1 MKKYIW
7 TQHYF
12 LEGKYNK
19 LYRAMQIIKL
29 HNELIELDKLEPI
42 KDLSQASEYLKKFK
56 LGANNGN

>member
-1 MKKYIW
+1 
-7 TQHYF
+7 
-12 LEGKYNK
+12 
-19 LYRAMQIIKL
+19 MQIIKL